1 MKKLVFWAMMTLGVI
16 SLQSCDKENDNN
28 LLISAGLQE
37 AFDARYPHASRV
49 DWERTGE
56 FYEAEFTENG
66 GEHKAWFTFEGVW
79 VMTEYDIPFTQLP
92 QAVQDAFAAGTYA
105 SWRVDDVDKIEKS
118 DMSVV
123 YIIEVESGT
132 QEYELTYLEDGTL
145 IRENTEWSEYLPVAP
160 DQLSSVKELVKEMYP
175 QASILDIEEEKGN
188 IEVEIRD
195 GGRQKEVYFKLTDGK
210 PVWMHTSYEVERYE
224 IKNLPEAVQQAL
236 QALSG
241 SGMEVDDIDFFE
253 TPQGNY
259 YRVEVEDRDVD
270 KYVYVAENGEM
281 LQMRLKNHV

>member
-1 MKKLVFWAMMTLGVI
+1 
-16 SLQSCDKENDNN
+16 
-28 LLISAGLQE
+28 
-37 AFDARYPHASRV
+37 
-49 DWERTGE
+49 
-56 FYEAEFTENG
+56 
-66 GEHKAWFTFEGVW
+66 
-79 VMTEYDIPFTQLP
+79 
-92 QAVQDAFAAGTYA
+92 
-105 SWRVDDVDKIEKS
+105 
-118 DMSVV
+118 MSVV

-145 IRENTEWSEYLPVAP
+145 IRENTEWSEHLPVAP

>member
-16 SLQSCDKENDNN
+16 SLQSCDKEDDNN
-28 LLISAGLQE
+28 LQISAGLQE

-145 IRENTEWSEYLPVAP
+145 IRENTEWSEHLPVAP

-175 QASILDIEEEKGN
+175 QASILDIEEEKGTL
-188 IEVEIRD
+188 
-195 GGRQKEVYFKLTDGK
+195 KWKFAT
-210 PVWMHTSYEVERYE
+210 
-224 IKNLPEAVQQAL
+224 EAVRKKYISNSPMGN
-236 QALSG
+236 LSG
-241 SGMEVDDIDFFE
+241 CIPLTKWKDTKSRIFPRLCNRLYKRSQE
-253 TPQGNY
+253 
-259 YRVEVEDRDVD
+259 
-270 KYVYVAENGEM
+270 AEW
-281 LQMRLKNHV
+281 K